1 MILRYLCLTLGL
13 VFYIYAQAEAQT
25 CRSETA
31 IPSATPTRR
40 FLVHGDGTVTDTAT
54 GLMWARCAEGLSGS
68 DCADGAATAFTWI
81 EALTRARLSTHA
93 RYTDWRLP
101 NVKEL
106 TSIVEERCSNPAINL
121 AVFPNVSSSALFWSA
136 SPDVSYQEDPPRSYT
151 WFVESSDGDAYQDL
165 RNSSNNMRLVRSGQ

>member
-54 GLMWARCAEGLSGS
+54 GLMWAQCAEGLSGS
-68 DCADGAATAFTWI
+68 ACTDGGAANFTWE
-81 EALTRARLSTHA
+81 EALIRARDSGLA
-93 RYTDWRLP
+93 GYTDWRLP
-101 NVKEL
+101 NLKEL
-106 TSIVEERCSNPAINL
+106 FSLVEERCVNPAINL
-121 AVFPNVSSSALFWSA
+121 AVFPNTPASYFWSA
-136 SPDVSYQEDPPRSYT
+136 SPN
-151 WFVESSDGDAYQDL
+151 GNA
-165 RNSSNNMRLVRSGQ
+165 SNNAWNVDCINGNANNNNRDNNHHVRLVRSGK